1 MSKKHEKRDKPGSR
15 MVNVAIAPGNETRLR
30 RYIEWYN
37 RHPSRSRP
45 IVTATDIVNEALDV
59 FLSGPIPSGT
69 GNPVNEAKQG
79 RKTPAIVRRNI
90 E

>member
-1 MSKKHEKRDKPGSR
+1 MSRKHERRDKPGSR

-45 IVTATDIVNEALDV
+45 TVTATDIVNEALDA
-59 FLSGPIPSGT
+59 FLSGTEPLGD
-69 GNPVNEAKQG
+69 GKLG
-79 RKTPAIVRRNI
+79 D
-90 E
+90 

>member
-1 MSKKHEKRDKPGSR
+1 MAKKHEKRDKPGSR

-45 IVTATDIVNEALDV
+45 IVTATDIVNEALDA
-59 FLSGPIPSGT
+59 FLSSTDTVGD
-69 GNPVNEAKQG
+69 E
-79 RKTPAIVRRNI
+79 TPGG
-90 E
+90 